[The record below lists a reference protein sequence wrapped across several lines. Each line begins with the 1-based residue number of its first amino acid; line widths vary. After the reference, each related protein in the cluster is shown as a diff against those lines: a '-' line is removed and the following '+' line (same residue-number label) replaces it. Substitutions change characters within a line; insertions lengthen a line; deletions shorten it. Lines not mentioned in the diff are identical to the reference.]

1 MKHFVILSIVLL
13 SSICASAQE
22 LPNVSQYPAKVE
34 QATVRDIDL
43 ASNPKA
49 KEFETNLEDALAS
62 GVNFAG
68 HFIFAQWGC
77 GSGCVQVAIIDGKTG
92 HVHFPSQ
99 LQGVTIG
106 SGELQNSEPL
116 EFKPDSDLLI
126 PNGVPSDSADYG
138 VWYYSWTGTE
148 FKLIKY
154 VKKSGHA

>member
-13 SSICASAQE
+13 SSICASAQD

-49 KEFETNLEDALAS
+49 KDFETNLEDALAS

-77 GSGCVQVAIIDGKTG
+77 GSGCVQRSEEHT
-92 HVHFPSQ
+92 S
-99 LQGVTIG
+99 
-106 SGELQNSEPL
+106 ELQSL
-116 EFKPDSDLLI
+116 RHLVCRLL
-126 PNGVPSDSADYG
+126 
-138 VWYYSWTGTE
+138 
-148 FKLIKY
+148 L
-154 VKKSGHA
+154 